1 MNRPHLRSVAF
12 TSTGPDPL
20 TISRLL
26 HGLVLNAGLTDALSV
41 VKCRFMQTPRIAKQH
56 RKTAETDIQI
66 ELLVDGSGKSQIDT
80 GVPFFDHML
89 TLFARHG
96 LFDLNVKV
104 VGDIEVD
111 YHHTVEDTGIVLGQC
126 FREALGNKAGI
137 TRYGFW
143 LLPMDETLAEVAI
156 DLSGRAFL
164 SYHAPERVEAIGG
177 VNRFSYQL
185 VEEFL
190 RAFSSSLLATL
201 HVEIRRGRDAHHMAE
216 AIFKGLAKAVDAACQ
231 IDPRVEGVPS
241 TKGML

>member
-1 MNRPHLRSVAF
+1 M
-12 TSTGPDPL
+12 
-20 TISRLL
+20 
-26 HGLVLNAGLTDALSV
+26 
-41 VKCRFMQTPRIAKQH
+41 
-56 RKTAETDIQI
+56 
-66 ELLVDGSGKSQIDT
+66 DGSGTSQINT

-89 TLFARHG
+89 TLFSKHG
-96 LFDLNVKV
+96 LFDLKVKV

-126 FREALGNKAGI
+126 FREALGSKAGI

-143 LLPMDETLAEVAI
+143 LLPMDETLAEVAL

-190 RAFSSSLLATL
+190 RAFASSLMATL

-216 AIFKGLAKAVDAACQ
+216 AIFKGLARALDMATRM
-231 IDPRVEGVPS
+231 DPRVTGIPS
-241 TKGML
+241 TKEVL